1 MNLALNIM
9 VVVMFTVVHWYK
21 EEAVESRKPILY
33 VLIAVYVG
41 FAIRECMLAYDA
53 LGGYKG
59 ICIGLKSVYDLV
71 ISSKHS

>member
-33 VLIAVYVG
+33 VLIAVYISDLQFG
-41 FAIRECMLAYDA
+41 
-53 LGGYKG
+53 
-59 ICIGLKSVYDLV
+59 SVCW
-71 ISSKHS
+71 HMMP